1 VETAAEMAGF
11 VAAEQVLVASGGGP
25 MLPLLDHE
33 SPGGKRHLIQIVKDR
48 FEDAAAEGMK
58 FLSEN
63 PAGASRAVLAVD
75 AYVALGEWRTEAV
88 VLHAH
93 LYTPT
98 HRSFIMALPYRSA
111 KDAAGFA
118 VHRPK
123 FLSHEGPPP
132 DHRALA
138 SAFFRGARRH
148 ERGWAAWEKHFDG
161 TR

>member
-1 VETAAEMAGF
+1 MAGF
-11 VAAEQVLVASGGGP
+11 VAAQQVLIASAGGP

-33 SPGGKRHLIQIVKDR
+33 LPNGKRHLIQIVKDR
-48 FEDAAAEGMK
+48 FEEAAAEGMK

-63 PAGASRAVLAVD
+63 PAGATRVVLAVD
-75 AYVALGEWRTEAV
+75 AFLKLGEWRTEAV

-93 LYTPT
+93 LYTPP
-98 HRSFIMALPYRSA
+98 HRSFTMAVPYRSA

-138 SAFFRGARRH
+138 AAFFRGAKQN
-148 ERGWAAWEKHFDG
+148 ERAWVAWEKHFDG
-161 TR
+161 AR